1 MQGPQGPS
9 HRGGCPWSCPELRSG
24 GRSSGSNR
32 WRYVSTIF
40 QAIFSG
46 DIHWNLGLNN
56 RPGKHGRYLHW
67 SWRSPIDRNPRGWG
81 YPGFP
86 RFFQLGSE
94 KSLWDDLK
102 YVGARDIISLC
113 IWPLTIYIYTHL
125 ACWCFSHIASS
136 FVWGEQIHLRLAGVT
151 MDMGDAGRFLAWAA
165 GKNHLDFEV
174 WQRENRYQP
183 TMVVFAID
191 HPAREKSQRIISLKK
206 KWGNRDTGELM
217 FYGCCW
223 CVFVRDGDKIVR
235 DDS

>member
-56 RPGKHGRYLHW
+56 RPEKHGRYLHW

-113 IWPLTIYIYTHL
+113 IWPLTIHIYIYSLGMLVFFTH
-125 ACWCFSHIASS
+125 SK
-136 FVWGEQIHLRLAGVT
+136 QLRLRWT
-151 MDMGDAGRFLAWAA
+151 DSS
-165 GKNHLDFEV
+165 
-174 WQRENRYQP
+174 
-183 TMVVFAID
+183 
-191 HPAREKSQRIISLKK
+191 PACRRDNGHGWCRKIFSMSCREKSLRFRSLAKGKSLPANDGSFCYWSSREGKK
-206 KWGNRDTGELM
+206 PTNHKPQKKMGKQGYWGVDVLWLLLM
-217 FYGCCW
+217 CFC
-223 CVFVRDGDKIVR
+223 
-235 DDS
+235 